1 MTGKDKGV
9 LVRAAS
15 ASPIAAIN
23 GEADQTRNAR
33 ARRSGIEI
41 YYSTKQQESMLGSR
55 RHYEHLAAV
64 FTVDSEQQAVGA
76 RCRVDMKKSSAA
88 APH

>member
-1 MTGKDKGV
+1 MAKRIK
-9 LVRAAS
+9 RAM
-15 ASPIAAIN
+15 
-23 GEADQTRNAR
+23 
-33 ARRSGIEI
+33 
-41 YYSTKQQESMLGSR
+41 QESMLGSR

-64 FTVDSEQQAVGA
+64 FTLDSEQQAVGA